1 VEIFAGSSFPDLLAA
16 NDREVIVLSREGNL
30 RQSPVSQRG
39 GVWSGTLSR
48 CDTASLGVT
57 DSDDTILPTP
67 ERPGWE
73 SRARYRPQREET
85 IITWRGSHGRLTDQ
99 EHLPL
104 CRLRY
109 LGSDTDGG

>member
-1 VEIFAGSSFPDLLAA
+1 VEWHIVALRHRFP
-16 NDREVIVLSREGNL
+16 
-30 RQSPVSQRG
+30 
-39 GVWSGTLSR
+39 
-48 CDTASLGVT
+48 GVT
-57 DSDDTILPTP
+57 DSDDTILSTP

-109 LGSDTDGG
+109 LGSDTDGGSGDRQDTAPSAAPSVSSC